1 MDNGLA
7 HELSVER
14 SRREI
19 YRCGDIEQL
28 RDVSLQLINLVEG
41 QRVMLLEMMKQQ
53 EPKLGPI
60 SN

>member
-41 QRVMLLEMMKQQ
+41 QRVMLLEMMRQQ

>member
-7 HELSVER
+7 HELSGER

-28 RDVSLQLINLVEG
+28 RDVALQLINLVEG
-41 QRVMLLEMMKQQ
+41 QRGMLLQMIDKH
-53 EPKLGPI
+53 EPKLGPV

>member
-28 RDVSLQLINLVEG
+28 RDVALQLINLVEG
-41 QRVMLLEMMKQQ
+41 QRGMLLQMIDKH
-53 EPKLGPI
+53 EPKLGPV

>member
-60 SN
+60 SS